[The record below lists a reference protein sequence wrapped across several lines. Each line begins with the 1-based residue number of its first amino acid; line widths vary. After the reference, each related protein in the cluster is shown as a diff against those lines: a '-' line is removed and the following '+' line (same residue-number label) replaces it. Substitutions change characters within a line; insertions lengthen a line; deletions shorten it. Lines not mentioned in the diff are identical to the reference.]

1 MNNNIDLLNICLE
14 DSLFAA
20 LYEALCNLED
30 KWHTSS
36 PVDMWIKALS
46 ARQNLSKSK
55 RPDLLLRQ
63 LFVDSNPNEV
73 VVVKAILMW
82 ILFNEDRST
91 EKTPLKDA
99 LARMLS
105 EQSETWNVV
114 YSEFRE
120 SESRNEQMGYD
131 ICQTDYS
138 QNAVPT
144 KVQCQKISQNSNL
157 AHEMVSYAM
166 ESHNQQLC
174 YALYYI
180 LSHIDYQ
187 RGHIY
192 EDEVRRLA
200 NQTDEMEKA
209 SHEPRRV
216 ENRFY
221 KDSCNFEPGSTLNG
235 DVTITGPIYQGETK
249 PKENA
254 PNNPSDI
261 VSPLHLSENASKID
275 LIRIM
280 NAWYECGKVADANGA
295 KPTKKEFFT
304 WVGNLFNID
313 LANYDKDLSNS
324 MSSSVALNKQIR
336 IFDELKEKHESIYNS
351 K

>member
-1 MNNNIDLLNICLE
+1 
-14 DSLFAA
+14 
-20 LYEALCNLED
+20 
-30 KWHTSS
+30 
-36 PVDMWIKALS
+36 
-46 ARQNLSKSK
+46 
-55 RPDLLLRQ
+55 
-63 LFVDSNPNEV
+63 
-73 VVVKAILMW
+73 
-82 ILFNEDRST
+82 
-91 EKTPLKDA
+91 
-99 LARMLS
+99 
-105 EQSETWNVV
+105 
-114 YSEFRE
+114 
-120 SESRNEQMGYD
+120 MGNF
-131 ICQTDYS
+131 S
-138 QNAVPT
+138 
-144 KVQCQKISQNSNL
+144 
-157 AHEMVSYAM
+157 
-166 ESHNQQLC
+166 
-174 YALYYI
+174 
-180 LSHIDYQ
+180 
-187 RGHIY
+187 
-192 EDEVRRLA
+192 
-200 NQTDEMEKA
+200 
-209 SHEPRRV
+209 
-216 ENRFY
+216 